1 MTVVLFLLK
10 LVGIVLLVLV
20 GLVLLLSLALLLVPV
35 RYRIRGEAAQELTAC
50 SARICVSWLFHLIH
64 FQLVLEK
71 KELESSLRI
80 CGIPIGLGGEAEEGA
95 DAPGRRKKKKKRKTE
110 RKKKR
115 NRRQRREKRVPAEE
129 SQSQRSAEEPQEK
142 ASAEESQSQRSAE
155 ESQGERSA
163 AELQERRLSEVQT
176 TGSETPEAERSA
188 AEQTVEENGTKAVAE
203 RNQSEA
209 FHPSADKTQDASRG
223 AGKTKRGESGTGTA
237 KQEAGEAP
245 SSSEQEAA
253 SASENKKK
261 RRRDRPSFSDK
272 IRRIFGMIRK
282 KWETLKE
289 MVRRIG
295 RRLHALWEQAGSV
308 KAFLSRIREEIH
320 REENRR
326 ALKAVLREIKY
337 LIRHMGPKKI
347 SMQLTFGTIDP
358 ALTGKL
364 VGLISTLPFFY
375 RSQVQ
380 VIPDFSSEFFYL
392 KGPFEIKGHAR
403 GVHAVLSALRLIL
416 DKNIRGI
423 LQRYRNS

>member
-20 GLVLLLSLALLLVPV
+20 GLVLLLSLTLLLVPV
-35 RYRIRGEAAQELTAC
+35 RYRIRGEAAQEFTAC
-50 SARICVSWLFHLIH
+50 SARIRVSWLFHLIH

-110 RKKKR
+110 RKKKKD
-115 NRRQRREKRVPAEE
+115 RRQRREKRVPAEE
-129 SQSQRSAEEPQEK
+129 ARSQPSAAEPQERVP
-142 ASAEESQSQRSAE
+142 A
-155 ESQGERSA
+155 
-163 AELQERRLSEVQT
+163 EVQT
-176 TGSETPEAERSA
+176 AGS
-188 AEQTVEENGTKAVAE
+188 
-203 RNQSEA
+203 
-209 FHPSADKTQDASRG
+209 
-223 AGKTKRGESGTGTA
+223 
-237 KQEAGEAP
+237 EAP
-245 SSSEQEAA
+245 SSSEPEAA
-253 SASENKKK
+253 SASENNKK